1 MTSIPQSNNQGAVFE
16 LIARGQKDKF
26 FFSEDGS
33 SKWAFD
39 NAYKSSVPFVSE
51 RRTIVPLNAPH
62 FGNTFEIEIDKY
74 GDILTE
80 CTLLIDLPTWFPP
93 LALVPGGPTVDPKIV
108 NDRYDIYSSNE
119 RIFARYG
126 YTNFIGYY
134 LFDSIQFY
142 QDQNLI
148 QEWSGE
154 SLFAT
159 QITEGSWNSSFLDQK
174 NAGAFQTDSTN
185 TPYTAIRRNAT
196 PGQLRIKLPLPG
208 IQAPNDG
215 GFPLCCAPSQVYRLR
230 IRLRQLEHLVVSSNT
245 DTIKPAPWNN
255 LTFSYD
261 TPLGQITFNPLTRD
275 QIGQPTIVLE
285 TVQVYVKDDIQSALQ
300 TRLVTIPFRKVY
312 QNIFTIG
319 ELDYKPLDLMGGGVA
334 TITRQLD
341 ARHIGERLIYMFRT
355 GENLDKNRLDDL
367 YNRLDIPD
375 GSFYSGMKL
384 VIAGQDREF
393 YFEDFLWKDIQALVK
408 DERDNNWGIGEMR
421 WSLGDL
427 YDRERPAPRQP
438 EGGVNFSTADRPTL
452 YIQLKNV
459 PIQPTLEQRRTELRV
474 FIESWA
480 VYEFQEGRGRLVFG
494 A

>member
-26 FFSEDGS
+26 FLNESSS
-33 SKWAFD
+33 SKWAFN

-51 RRTIVPLNAPH
+51 RKTIVPLNAPH

-80 CTLLIDLPTWFPP
+80 CTLLIDLPTWFPQLP
-93 LALVPGGPTVDPKIV
+93 MVVGGSTLNPKFANDKYSISTPGGTQ
-108 NDRYDIYSSNE
+108 
-119 RIFARYG
+119 YG

-174 NAGAFQTDSTN
+174 NAGAFQTLD
-185 TPYTAIRRNAT
+185 YTAIRRNAT
-196 PGQLRIKLPLPG
+196 PEQLRIKLPLPG

-230 IRLRQLEHLVVSSNT
+230 IRLRPLEHLVVSSNIN
-245 DTIKPAPWNN
+245 TIKPAPWNEP
-255 LTFSYD
+255 TFSYD

-285 TVQVYVKDDIQSALQ
+285 TVQAYVKDNIQSALQ

-319 ELDYKPLDLMGGGVA
+319 ELDYKPLDLGGAA
-334 TITRQLD
+334 TISRQLD

-355 GENLDKNRLDDL
+355 GENLDKNRLYDL
-367 YNRLDIPD
+367 YNRLDIG

-421 WSLGDL
+421 WNLGDI

-438 EGGVNFSTADRPTL
+438 EGGINFSTADRPTL

-459 PIQPTLEQRRTELRV
+459 PIQQTLEQRRTELRI

>member
-26 FFSEDGS
+26 FLNESSS
-33 SKWAFD
+33 SKWAFN

-93 LALVPGGPTVDPKIV
+93 LALVPGGPTIDPKIV
-108 NDRYDIYSSNE
+108 NDRFSINTNISYDG
-119 RIFARYG
+119 YG

-174 NAGAFQTDSTN
+174 NAGAFQTLD
-185 TPYTAIRRNAT
+185 YTALRRNAT

-230 IRLRQLEHLVVSSNT
+230 IRLRQLEDLVVSSNINM
-245 DTIKPAPWNN
+245 IKPAPWNEP
-255 LTFSYD
+255 LFVYSTLLYD
-261 TPLGQITFNPLTRD
+261 QITFKPLTRD

-285 TVQVYVKDDIQSALQ
+285 TVQAYVKDNIQSALQ

-319 ELDYKPLDLMGGGVA
+319 ELDYKPLDLMGGGAA
-334 TITRQLD
+334 TISRQLD

-355 GENLDKNRLDDL
+355 GENLDKNRLYDL
-367 YNRLDIPD
+367 YNRLDIG

-421 WSLGDL
+421 WNLGDI
-427 YDRERPAPRQP
+427 YGSERPAPRQP

-459 PIQPTLEQRRTELRV
+459 PIQQTLEQRRTELRI